1 MPTYNSRDE
10 LEKVIAECLHAS
22 FLAFAQ
28 DLELRIV
35 NVLRIQDAFPQGVS
49 LAIGKGVAEAVVD
62 MLLQEVFKSG
72 VMHDTLQKLL

>member
-1 MPTYNSRDE
+1 MEFKDRDS
-10 LEKVIAECLHAS
+10 LEAVVAECLHAS

-35 NVLRIQDAFPQGVS
+35 NVLRIKDVFPQDVT
-49 LAIGKGVAEAVVD
+49 LAIGKGVSQAVTD

>member
-1 MPTYNSRDE
+1 MEFKDRDS
-10 LEKVIAECLHAS
+10 LEAVVAECLHAS

-35 NVLRIQDAFPQGVS
+35 NVLRIKDVFPQDVTLG
-49 LAIGKGVAEAVVD
+49 IGKGVSQAVTD